1 MKLAVIVL
9 ALLAVFVAFTLWK
22 ARAHEARAEASHP
35 PEGRILSVDGH
46 RVHAVV
52 MGPDDRAD
60 APDLV
65 LIHGLSGNTRD
76 FTHALAPAL
85 AARYRVIVFDR
96 PGLGYSERINRTGAT
111 ITQQAEVL
119 SRAARKLGAE
129 RPIVLGH
136 SYGGAVALAWAVHR
150 PEALSALVLLSAPS
164 QPWQRDL
171 SWYYRLTSHPILG
184 PIVIPLITAY
194 VRDAR
199 VSATLDAIFAPQDPP
214 PGYAAHVGA
223 GLTLRRET
231 LRANAL
237 QRANLLGEITAL
249 QPHYP
254 RIARPVESV
263 HGTADTTVGLD
274 IHALPLTDQIDDARL
289 TRLDGIGHMPHH
301 VARPEVIAAIDRAAI
316 RAGLTP
322 EE

>member
-1 MKLAVIVL
+1 MLVTL
-9 ALLAVFVAFTLWK
+9 ALLAVFAGITLWK
-22 ARAHEARAEASHP
+22 ARAHEVRAEASHP
-35 PEGRILSVDGH
+35 PEGRILVIDGR

-52 MGPDDRAD
+52 MGPDRAD

-65 LIHGLSGNTRD
+65 LIHGLSGNVRD
-76 FTHALAPAL
+76 FTYSLAPAL
-85 AARYRVIVFDR
+85 ATRYRMIIFDR
-96 PGLGYSERINRTGAT
+96 PGLGHSERINRTGAT
-111 ITQQAEVL
+111 ITQQADLL
-119 SRAARKLGAE
+119 SKAARQLGAE

-150 PEALSALVLLSAPS
+150 PENLSALVLVSAPS

-184 PIVIPLITAY
+184 PLVIPLITAY
-194 VRDAR
+194 VRDNR
-199 VSATLDAIFAPQDPP
+199 VSATLDAIFAPQKPP

-237 QRANLLGEITAL
+237 QRANLLDEITAL
-249 QPHYP
+249 KPHYP
-254 RIARPVESV
+254 RIALPVESV

-274 IHALPLTDQIDDARL
+274 IHAVPLTEQIDGARL
-289 TRLDGIGHMPHH
+289 RTLDGIGHMPHH
-301 VARPEVIAAIDRAAI
+301 AAQPEVIAAIDRATA
-316 RAGLTP
+316 RATP
-322 EE
+322 VQQE